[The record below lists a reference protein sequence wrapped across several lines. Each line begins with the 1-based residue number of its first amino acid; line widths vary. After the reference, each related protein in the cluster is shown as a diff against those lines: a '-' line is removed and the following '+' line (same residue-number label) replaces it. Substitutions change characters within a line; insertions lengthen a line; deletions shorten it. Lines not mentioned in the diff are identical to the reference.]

1 MLKPAWATS
10 KAGLGVEKPSRPR
23 GRRAPKADDRCAEL
37 PRHLQNNTVGEQL
50 GWLVQQ
56 GHVGTAIWDASLS
69 AAEWRQKSV
78 WEQLKAIKAR

>member
-1 MLKPAWATS
+1 M
-10 KAGLGVEKPSRPR
+10 
-23 GRRAPKADDRCAEL
+23 
-37 PRHLQNNTVGEQL
+37 QNNTVGEQL
-50 GWLVQQ
+50 GRLVQQ